1 MTVCSFGMAQSKQ
14 AYAVL
19 SDDGKTLT
27 FHYDANKST
36 YDDDHVS
43 GLNTYD
49 QVPGWHKPYDDSG
62 NNPNIVEKVIFE
74 ESFQDVRP
82 VSTYC
87 WFLEQEKLTTIEGLE
102 YLNTSEVLNMAEM
115 FSQCKSLTGLD
126 LSDFDTRKVE
136 NMRSMFYWC
145 NNLKYIELSS
155 FNTKNVTDMA
165 DMFDGCESLE
175 SINLLYFKTT
185 NVTDMSGMFCDCRS
199 LHDLNLKSFDTQK
212 VENMGRMFSDCYKLV
227 NLDLTS
233 FDTQN
238 VTDMTTMFASCNRL
252 VRLNL
257 TSFDTNKVKSMAAM
271 FSGADELSKIYVG
284 ENWSTASLLET
295 AINGYTNGGVF
306 MFNNCI
312 QLKGGEGTTYN
323 SGHIDNEYAR
333 VDHGGEAP
341 GYLSARPS
349 GYVVYNAGVLTFY
362 NDGKQDEKTGEKFIL
377 PIEDEGYP
385 AWTDCDESVQ
395 KVVFDASFSTSQ
407 PVTMYDWFFCFSN
420 LTTIEGITNLNTSK
434 VTNMSGVFYEC
445 NKLTGVNVGNWDT
458 SNVTNMSQ
466 LFMGCEMVKSLD
478 VGNWDTSNVTD
489 MERMFSMC
497 QNLTTLN
504 LHKWNTSKVT
514 NTTYMFYDCRNLTSI
529 YVGDNWNMDNVGDRY
544 SDNMF
549 RNCSQLVGGAGTVYT
564 FDDSAMSPYYLQ
576 DKTFAHVDGGEG
588 NPGYLSERPSGYVV
602 LEDNSLT
609 FYNDGKMDEKD
620 GRVYPLNIGS
630 ENPTWPRNRAVD
642 RVVFDESFA
651 TARPVST
658 FFWFNG
664 CTILTEF
671 VGMQYLNTS
680 EVTTMEGM
688 FMDCKSIA
696 NLDLSYFNTSKVTRM
711 PSMFASC
718 NNLQELDLS
727 NFDTSNVTSMT
738 MMFNGCKGLKTLDL
752 SSFNT
757 SNVAYMIY
765 MFSECS
771 ELKTL
776 NIGSFNT
783 GNAADQM
790 GMMFQNCG
798 NLTTIYV
805 GRKWTVSNNG
815 CYAMFSG
822 CNSLVGGQGTKLI
835 ETEYDPSM
843 NTFAHIDGGPSNPG
857 YLSERP
863 SGYVILEGNSLTFYN
878 DGKMDEKSGTPFLL
892 NVDEE
897 SPTWSRYMAVE
908 RVVFDESFA
917 TARPVSTISWFNGY
931 SNITEI
937 EGIEY
942 LNTSKVTNMT
952 SMFQGCSKIKSLD
965 LSHFNTSKVTNMSTM
980 FLDCSDLE
988 TLNLGSFNTSNV
1000 TEMVMMFTN
1009 CENLQTIYVGSNW
1022 KAADDGQC
1030 WSMFKG
1036 CNSLVGG
1043 QGTKYADTAY
1053 DSWGNKYAHIDGI
1066 GGPGYLTAAPSLG
1079 IATSLNQVTSDKS
1092 QVTSDEWY
1100 TIDGRKLNGKPAEK
1114 GIYIHNGKKAVVH

>member
-1 MTVCSFGMAQSKQ
+1 MKQKLFLTLALLMTVCSFGMAQSKQ

-36 YDDDHVS
+36 YDVDHAYE
-43 GLNTYD
+43 LNTYD
-49 QVPGWHKPYDDSG
+49 QDPGWHKPYDDSG
-62 NNPNIVEKVIFE
+62 INPNIVEKVIFE
-74 ESFQDVRP
+74 ESFEDARP

-115 FSQCKSLTGLD
+115 FSQCKSLTVLD

-145 NNLKYIELSS
+145 YNLKHIELSS

-165 DMFDGCESLE
+165 NMFDGCESLE
-175 SINLLYFKTT
+175 GINLRYFDTS
-185 NVTDMSGMFCDCRS
+185 NVTDMSGMFYDCRS
-199 LHDLNLKSFDTQK
+199 LHDLYLSSFDTQK
-212 VENMGRMFSDCYKLV
+212 VENMGGMFSDCYKLV

-233 FDTQN
+233 FDTRN
-238 VTDMTTMFASCNRL
+238 VTDMTAMFASCNQL

-271 FSGADELSKIYVG
+271 FSGDGNLSKIYVG
-284 ENWSTASLLET
+284 ENWSTASLSERSIGGFL
-295 AINGYTNGGVF
+295 NGGVL
-306 MFNNCI
+306 MFDMCYK
-312 QLKGGEGTTYN
+312 LKGGEGTEFDPD
-323 SGHIDNEYAR
+323 HIDNEYAR
-333 VDHGGEAP
+333 VDFGEESH

-362 NDGKQDEKTGEKFIL
+362 NDGKKDEKTGEKFIL

-458 SNVTNMSQ
+458 RNVTDMAA
-466 LFMGCEMVKSLD
+466 LFMGCKMIKSLD

-489 MERMFSMC
+489 MESMFSMC

-504 LHKWNTSKVT
+504 LRNWNTSKVRRT
-514 NTTYMFYDCRNLTSI
+514 YRMFNNCRKLTTI
-529 YVGDNWNMDNVGDRY
+529 YVGDNWNMDNVGDHDSY
-544 SDNMF
+544 YMF
-549 RNCSQLVGGAGTVYT
+549 LNCSQLVGGAGTAYT
-564 FDDSAMSPYYLQ
+564 FDNSEIGPYDLQ

-588 NPGYLSERPSGYVV
+588 NPGYLSERPSGYVIFNNGV
-602 LEDNSLT
+602 LT
-609 FYNDGKMDEKD
+609 FYNDGTMPETAC
-620 GRVYPLNIGS
+620 PLNIGQ
-630 ENPTWPRNRAVD
+630 ENPMWLSKGWDVKK
-642 RVVFDESFA
+642 VVFDESFA

-658 FFWFNG
+658 FYWFNG
-664 CTILTEF
+664 LDNLKEI
-671 VGMQYLNTS
+671 VGMEYLNTS

-688 FMDCKSIA
+688 FMGCQKIDDL
-696 NLDLSYFNTSKVTRM
+696 NLRYFNTSKVTSM
-711 PSMFASC
+711 ASMFSNC
-718 NNLQELDLS
+718 EILQELDLS

-738 MMFNGCKGLKTLDL
+738 MMFNGCKKLETLDL

-771 ELKTL
+771 ELETL
-776 NIGSFNT
+776 NLGSFNT
-783 GNAADQM
+783 SNAAGQM
-790 GMMFQNCG
+790 YMMFQNCG

-822 CNSLVGGQGTKLI
+822 CNSLVGGQGTKFI
-835 ETEYDPSM
+835 ETKYVAWE

-857 YLSERP
+857 YL
-863 SGYVILEGNSLTFYN
+863 
-878 DGKMDEKSGTPFLL
+878 
-892 NVDEE
+892 
-897 SPTWSRYMAVE
+897 
-908 RVVFDESFA
+908 
-917 TARPVSTISWFNGY
+917 
-931 SNITEI
+931 
-937 EGIEY
+937 
-942 LNTSKVTNMT
+942 
-952 SMFQGCSKIKSLD
+952 
-965 LSHFNTSKVTNMSTM
+965 
-980 FLDCSDLE
+980 
-988 TLNLGSFNTSNV
+988 
-1000 TEMVMMFTN
+1000 
-1009 CENLQTIYVGSNW
+1009 
-1022 KAADDGQC
+1022 
-1030 WSMFKG
+1030 
-1036 CNSLVGG
+1036 
-1043 QGTKYADTAY
+1043 
-1053 DSWGNKYAHIDGI
+1053 
-1066 GGPGYLTAAPSLG
+1066 TAAPSLA

-1100 TIDGRKLNGKPAEK
+1100 TIDGRKLNGMPAKK
-1114 GIYIHNGKKAVVH
+1114 GIYIHNGKKAVVR

>member
-1 MTVCSFGMAQSKQ
+1 MTVCSVGMAQEGNIVYTLVDEIDWTAQTAYYEGVWYDVDHASLTVNSNGLIIESNAAPGANYWEPQIPIIAHIPALKKGESYQIKFTLDAPAAGEIRFDLASWDGSSATYADVINVEAGLHEYTVDFDNYPTPCTDAMLFYQCGKMPGRNIIKNVQVWQKQ
-14 AYAVL
+14 LFEAYTVL

-36 YDDDHVS
+36 YDVDHAY

-102 YLNTSEVLNMAEM
+102 YLNTSEVTIMAEM
-115 FSQCKSLTGLD
+115 FSQCKSLTVLD

-145 NNLKYIELSS
+145 NNLKHIELSS

-165 DMFDGCESLE
+165 NMFEGCESLE
-175 SINLLYFKTT
+175 GINLRYFDTS
-185 NVTDMSGMFCDCRS
+185 NVTDMSGMFYDCRS
-199 LHDLNLKSFDTQK
+199 LYNLDLRSFDTQK
-212 VENMGRMFSDCYKLV
+212 VENMGSMFSDCYKLV

-284 ENWSTASLLET
+284 ENWSTSSLLET

-306 MFNNCI
+306 MFNNCL
-312 QLKGGEGTTYN
+312 QLKGGEGTVYN
-323 SGHIDNEYAR
+323 SSHMDKEYAR
-333 VDHGGEAP
+333 VDGGEGAP

-349 GYVVYNAGVLTFY
+349 GYVVYNEGVLTFY
-362 NDGKQDEKTGEKFIL
+362 NDGKKDEKTGDKFIL
-377 PIEDEGYP
+377 PVEDEGYP

-445 NKLTGVNVGNWDT
+445 NKLTNVNVGNWDT
-458 SNVTNMSQ
+458 RNVTDMSQ

-504 LHKWNTSKVT
+504 LHKWNTSKVR

-529 YVGDNWNMDNVGDRY
+529 YVGDNWNMANVGDRY
-544 SDNMF
+544 SDYMF
-549 RNCSQLVGGAGTVYT
+549 LKCSKLVGGAGTVYT
-564 FDDSAMSPYYLQ
+564 FDDSAIGPYYLQ
-576 DKTFAHVDGGEG
+576 DMTFAHVDGGEG
-588 NPGYLSERPSGYVV
+588 NPGYLSSRPSGYVIFNNGV
-602 LEDNSLT
+602 LT
-609 FYNDGKMDEKD
+609 FYNDGTMPETA
-620 GRVYPLNIGS
+620 YPLNIGQD
-630 ENPTWPRNRAVD
+630 NPMWLAKGGDVKK
-642 RVVFDESFA
+642 VAFDESFA

-664 CTILTEF
+664 LTNLAEIE
-671 VGMQYLNTS
+671 GMEYLNTS
-680 EVTTMEGM
+680 EVTDMEGM
-688 FMDCKSIA
+688 FMNCTSIA
-696 NLDLSYFNTSKVTRM
+696 HLDLSHFNTSKVTSM
-711 PSMFASC
+711 PALFFNC
-718 NNLQELDLS
+718 TNLQEVNLS

-738 MMFNGCKGLKTLDL
+738 MMFSGCKSLVTLDL
-752 SSFNT
+752 SNFNT
-757 SNVAYMIY
+757 SNVKFMNI

-771 ELKTL
+771 DLKIL
-776 NIGSFNT
+776 NIGSFDT
-783 GNAADQM
+783 RNAADNM
-790 GMMFQNCG
+790 TMMFQYCG
-798 NLTTIYV
+798 KLETIYV
-805 GRKWTVSNNG
+805 GRKWTATNVGSW
-815 CYAMFSG
+815 AMFNG
-822 CNSLVGGQGTKLI
+822 CNSLVGGQGTKYI
-835 ETEYDPSM
+835 ETQYQSGS
-843 NTFAHIDGGPSNPG
+843 NQYAHIDGGPSNPG
-857 YLSERP
+857 YL
-863 SGYVILEGNSLTFYN
+863 
-878 DGKMDEKSGTPFLL
+878 
-892 NVDEE
+892 
-897 SPTWSRYMAVE
+897 
-908 RVVFDESFA
+908 
-917 TARPVSTISWFNGY
+917 
-931 SNITEI
+931 
-937 EGIEY
+937 
-942 LNTSKVTNMT
+942 
-952 SMFQGCSKIKSLD
+952 
-965 LSHFNTSKVTNMSTM
+965 
-980 FLDCSDLE
+980 
-988 TLNLGSFNTSNV
+988 
-1000 TEMVMMFTN
+1000 
-1009 CENLQTIYVGSNW
+1009 
-1022 KAADDGQC
+1022 
-1030 WSMFKG
+1030 
-1036 CNSLVGG
+1036 
-1043 QGTKYADTAY
+1043 
-1053 DSWGNKYAHIDGI
+1053 
-1066 GGPGYLTAAPSLG
+1066 TAAPSPGVTTNLK
-1079 IATSLNQVTSDKS
+1079 QVTGDKS

-1100 TIDGRKLNGKPAEK
+1100 TIDGRKINGMPAKK
-1114 GIYIHNGKKAVVH
+1114 GIYIHNGKKVVR